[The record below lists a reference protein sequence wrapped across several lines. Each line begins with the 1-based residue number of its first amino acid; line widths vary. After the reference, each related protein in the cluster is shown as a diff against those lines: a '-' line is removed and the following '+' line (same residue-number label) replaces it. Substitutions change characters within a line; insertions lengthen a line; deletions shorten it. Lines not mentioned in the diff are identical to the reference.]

1 MSCIT
6 RPSNTFWL
14 NFNESQVLVNK
25 WELLL
30 VNGNNFYNNIVGIIS
45 ADMTVNL
52 AIVHESVD

>member
-6 RPSNTFWL
+6 RSSSTYWL

-30 VNGNNFYNNIVGIIS
+30 VNVCNSYSNIVVIIS
-45 ADMTVNL
+45 AYTTVNL
-52 AIVHESVD
+52 AIVHESCD